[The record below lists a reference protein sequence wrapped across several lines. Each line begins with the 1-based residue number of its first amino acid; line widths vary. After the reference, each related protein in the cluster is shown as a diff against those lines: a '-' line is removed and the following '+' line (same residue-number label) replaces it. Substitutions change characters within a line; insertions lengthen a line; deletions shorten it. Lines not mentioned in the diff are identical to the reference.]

1 MLNTLTPAA
10 APLRTLLLLTALAA
24 LPASA
29 AGELP
34 HYRLSLEIDPVRQ
47 HLHANT
53 EVELPAALAGQ
64 TIEFLLSGKLSIV
77 ESQPA
82 VEMLPGAGA
91 TGFRGINGGSV
102 DLESRNAINRYRVTL
117 PADSTRLTIHYAG
130 LIDDAPA
137 QVPEEYT
144 RSFMETPGVIEPR
157 GVYLAGSTLW
167 YPYLGED
174 LVTFSLTVNVPDGW
188 HLISQ
193 GNGTS
198 RDEEGLA
205 RWDSGGAVD
214 EIYLVGGPLLLYS
227 EPAGSVEAQV
237 FLRAPDDALATRYLS
252 ATARYIELYR
262 NLIGPYP
269 YGKFA
274 LVENFWETGYGMP
287 SFTLLGPQIIRF
299 PFIINSSYP
308 HEILHNWWGN
318 SVFVDYQTGNWAEGL
333 TAYLADHLIKEIEGQ
348 GAAYRRDTLKKY
360 RDFVSADRDF
370 ALRDFRSRHSA
381 ATEAVG
387 YGKTLMGF
395 HMLRLR
401 LGDDS
406 FRRGLAQFYRNFRG
420 QRASFA
426 DLQATFEEVSGEN
439 LERFFDEWVTR
450 PGAADLALDGV
461 TSRAT
466 AAGWELRGVLRQRQT
481 GPLELA
487 VPIVVASADGNTT
500 RIVRSAEVETPF
512 VVEIASEPLVLAID
526 PAFDLF
532 RLLDARETA
541 PSLGQLF
548 GDPRVTAV
556 LPSLP
561 AGEAEAWRQMVATW
575 QGGPLQDIEVV
586 LDSEIDSLP
595 ADRSVWLLGRENRLA
610 RGQVLPSADIGFDRD
625 DDTITAGGSTL
636 PFAGHVHVV
645 VRRHPAD
652 ATRALAWIAGDQTDL
667 LPALARRLPH
677 FGKYSYLSF
686 AGSEGT
692 VAAQGEWPAADSPL
706 VKVLK
711 AGASLAALEPE
722 EREPLAQLPPVFSK
736 ARLLDHVRFLADP
749 AREGRG
755 VGTRGLEESARY
767 IAEQFAAA
775 GLRPGGEDGG
785 WYQPFRIERGPDGRA
800 HDLKNVIGYLPG
812 TRDEF
817 AGQAALVTAHYDHL
831 GLGWPDVRASAQ
843 RQLHPGADDN
853 ASGVAVL
860 LELARAFAEGPRPE
874 RGLVFI
880 AFSAEEAGLVGSRH
894 YVQNPLP
901 VALDGI
907 VGVLNMDTVGR
918 LGGQPLQVL
927 ATDSA
932 REWPFV
938 FRGISFVTGVE
949 TRIIGGAAESSDQMA
964 FIEAGIPGVQLF
976 TSAHEDYHR
985 PTDTADKVDGSGL
998 VKVAMVA
1005 REAAAYLASTES
1017 RPTPAMTAAG
1027 APDPDAP
1034 RERRRVSFGT
1044 VPDFG
1049 HTGAGMRVEAV
1060 IPDSPA
1066 SKAGLTGGDVVI
1078 RMGDQEVASLGGYNQ
1093 VLGSFSPGDRIT
1105 VTWLRDGQEMSAD
1118 VELVAR

>member
-1 MLNTLTPAA
+1 VPHINQPFLARPRAG
-10 APLRTLLLLTALAA
+10 LLLAALAA

-29 AGELP
+29 SNDLP
-34 HYRLSLEIDPVRQ
+34 HYRLSLEIDPARQ
-47 HLHANT
+47 YLHTNA

-64 TIEFLLSGKLSIV
+64 TIEFLLTSKLEIV
-77 ESQPA
+77 ASEPE
-82 VEMLPGAGA
+82 VELLPGAGS

-102 DLESRNAINRYRVTL
+102 ELESRNAINRYRVTL
-117 PADSTRLTIHYAG
+117 PPESSRLTLHYAG
-130 LIDDAPA
+130 LVDDAPA

-174 LVTFSLTVNVPDGW
+174 LVTFELTVNVPDGW
-188 HLISQ
+188 HLVSQ

-227 EPAGSVEAQV
+227 EPAGAIEAQV
-237 FLRAPDDALATRYLS
+237 FLRTPDDNLAARYLS

-299 PFIINSSYP
+299 PFILTSSYP

-318 SVFVDYQTGNWAEGL
+318 SVFVDYQSGNWAEGL
-333 TAYLADHLIKEIEGQ
+333 TAYLADHLMKEIEGQ

-370 ALRDFRSRHSA
+370 PLSEFRSRHSA

-401 LGDDS
+401 IGDDS
-406 FRRGLAQFYRNFRG
+406 FRRGLAQFYRSFRG

-426 DLQATFEEVSGEN
+426 DLKLTFEEVSGEN

-450 PGAADLALDGV
+450 PGAAELALGRV
-461 TSRAT
+461 TARAT
-466 AAGWELRGVLRQRQT
+466 AAGWELRGVLLQRQT
-481 GPLELA
+481 GPLDIA
-487 VPIVVASADGNTT
+487 VPVVVATAEGSTT
-500 RIVRSAEVETPF
+500 RVIRSAEVETPF
-512 VVEIASEPLVLAID
+512 VIETASEPLALAVD
-526 PAFDLF
+526 PAFDVF

-556 LPSLP
+556 LPSRP
-561 AGEAEAWRQMVATW
+561 DSAAEAWRQMVATW

-586 LDSEIDSLP
+586 LDSDIDSLP

-610 RGQVLPSADIGFDRD
+610 REQVTASTAIGFGRD
-625 DDTITAGGSTL
+625 DGTVTLAGSTL
-636 PFAGHVHVV
+636 PFAGHAHVV

-652 ATRALAWIAGDQTDL
+652 ATRAMAWIAADEPAL

-686 AGSEGT
+686 AGDEGT

-706 VKVLK
+706 TMVLRE
-711 AGASLAALEPE
+711 GASLAALEPE
-722 EREPLAQLPPVFSK
+722 EREPLAQLPPVFSQG
-736 ARLLDHVRFLADP
+736 RLLDHVRFLADP

-775 GLRPGGEDGG
+775 GLRPGGEEGG
-785 WYQPFRIERGPDGRA
+785 WFQPFRIERGPDGRP
-800 HDLKNVIGYLPG
+800 HDIKNVIGYLPG
-812 TRDEF
+812 TRSEF
-817 AGQAALVTAHYDHL
+817 AGEAALVTAHYDHL

-874 RGLVFI
+874 RSIVFV

-901 VALDGI
+901 VAREGI

-938 FRGISFVTGVE
+938 FRGISFMTGIE

-976 TSAHEDYHR
+976 TAAHEDYHR
-985 PTDTADKVDGSGL
+985 PTDTADKIDGAGL

-1005 REAAAYLASTES
+1005 REAVAYLASTES
-1017 RPTPAMTAAG
+1017 RPTPAMAAPG

-1049 HTGAGMRVEAV
+1049 HTGAGMRVESV
-1060 IPDSPA
+1060 IADSPA
-1066 SKAGLTGGDVVI
+1066 GKVGLTGGDVI
-1078 RMGDQEVASLGGYNQ
+1078 TRMGDQEIVSLGGYNQ

-1105 VTWLRDGQEMSAD
+1105 VTWLRDGQEMSAE

>member
-1 MLNTLTPAA
+1 MLHIIQPLLA
-10 APLRTLLLLTALAA
+10 APRAALLLMALAT
-24 LPASA
+24 LPVH
-29 AGELP
+29 AGSERP
-34 HYRLSLEIDPVRQ
+34 HYRLSLEIDPERQ
-47 HLHANT
+47 HLHANA

-64 TIEFLLSGKLSIV
+64 TIEFLLTSKLEIV
-77 ESQPA
+77 ASQPT
-82 VEMLPGAGA
+82 VEALPGAGA

-102 DLESRNAINRYRVTL
+102 ELESRNAINRYRVTL
-117 PADSTRLTIHYAG
+117 PPDSTRMTLHYAG
-130 LIDDAPA
+130 LIDDAPT

-157 GVYLAGSTLW
+157 GIYLAGSTLW

-227 EPAGSVEAQV
+227 EPAGAVEAQV
-237 FLRAPDDALATRYLS
+237 FLRTPDDNLAARYLS

-262 NLIGPYP
+262 SLIGPYP

-299 PFIINSSYP
+299 PFILNSSYP

-318 SVFVDYQTGNWAEGL
+318 SVFVDYQSGNWAEGL
-333 TAYLADHLIKEIEGQ
+333 TAYLADHLMKEIEGQ

-370 ALRDFRSRHSA
+370 PLSEFRSRHSA

-401 LGDDS
+401 LGDDN

-420 QRASFA
+420 QRAGFA
-426 DLQATFEEVSGEN
+426 DLQATFEEVSGED

-450 PGAADLALDGV
+450 PGAADLALEGV
-461 TSRAT
+461 TTSAAAT
-466 AAGWELRGVLRQRQT
+466 GWALRGVLRQRQT

-487 VPIVVASADGNTT
+487 VPIAVVTADGTMT
-500 RIVRSAEVETPF
+500 HIVRSAEVETPF
-512 VVEIASEPLVLAID
+512 VIETASEPLALAVD
-526 PAFDLF
+526 PSFDLF

-556 LPSLP
+556 LPSRP
-561 AGEAEAWRQMVATW
+561 DGEAAYWRQMVATW

-586 LDSEIDSLP
+586 MDSEIDSLP

-610 RGQVLPSADIGFDRD
+610 REQVTSSAAIGFGRDNDRV
-625 DDTITAGGSTL
+625 TLAGNTL
-636 PFAGHVHVV
+636 PFAGHAHVV

-652 ATRALAWIAGDQTDL
+652 ATRAVAWIAADQLDL

-706 VKVLK
+706 MAMLK
-711 AGASLAALEPE
+711 DGASLAALEPE
-722 EREPLAQLPPVFSK
+722 AREPLAQLPPVFSK
-736 ARLLDHVRFLADP
+736 ARLLDHVSFLADP

-755 VGTRGLEESARY
+755 VGTGGLEESARY

-785 WYQPFRIERGPDGRA
+785 WFQPFRIERGPDGRA
-800 HDLKNVIGYLPG
+800 HDLKNVIGYIPG
-812 TRDEF
+812 TRDDY
-817 AGQAALVTAHYDHL
+817 AGQVALVTAHYDHL
-831 GLGWPDVRASAQ
+831 GLGWPDVRAGAQ

-860 LELARAFAEGPRPE
+860 LELARTFAEGPRPE
-874 RGLVFI
+874 RSMAFI

-901 VALDGI
+901 VAREGI

-918 LGGQPLQVL
+918 LDDQPVQVL

-938 FRGISFVTGVE
+938 FRGISFVTGIE

-985 PTDTADKVDGSGL
+985 PTDTADKIDGAGL

-1017 RPTPAMTAAG
+1017 RPTATMTAAG

-1049 HTGAGMRVEAV
+1049 HTGAGMRVESV

-1066 SKAGLTGGDVVI
+1066 SRAGLTGGDVI
-1078 RMGDQEVASLGGYNQ
+1078 IQMADQEVASLGGYNQ

-1105 VTWLRDGQEMSAD
+1105 VTWLRDGQEMSAE